1 MRWPVRRRA
10 GVLFTA
16 DPVTGCRDRVVLE
29 GVRGLGDA
37 LVSGRVT
44 PQRWVVDA
52 GTRLVLEGPDGA
64 NQQLLDDARVR
75 ELAGLGLRAAA
86 LADVLPTDVAFS
98 AGDCGTWSRI
108 G

>member
-1 MRWPVRRRA
+1 MPADVA

-16 DPVTGCRDRVVLE
+16 DPVTGRRVPVVLE

-52 GTRLVLEGPDGA
+52 GTPLVLDRPDGTGR
-64 NQQLLDDARVR
+64 QLLDDAHVR